1 MSKEIYKMSMNKSI
15 FEENESSV
23 RSYCRKYPVVFEK
36 AKGSY
41 IYDGDGNAYLDFLA
55 GCGALNYGHNNDEIK
70 GAVIDYLM
78 NDNIT
83 HAMDMY
89 TEAKAEF
96 IYTFKKDILNPRGLK
111 YRIMFCGSTGTNAV
125 EAALKLCRKNKKRSN
140 IIAFMGAF
148 HGMTLGSLALT
159 TDRVSRDGAGVSLDN
174 VTFVPYETGFHT
186 KLDSLDYL
194 ETIISDDHSGVEKPA
209 AVFLETVQAEGG
221 INVASVEWLKKL
233 EKLCHDNDILL
244 VVDDIQVG
252 CSRTGTFFS
261 FERAGIKPDMVTLSK
276 SIGGY
281 GFPMSLLL
289 IKDELDIW
297 KPAEHNGTF
306 RGNQVAFVA
315 AKKAIE
321 FNVKHDLNAAV
332 TKKGEIVK
340 EFVEKNIF
348 PLDDKIS
355 LRGLGLIWGID
366 FGKLENGGEIA
377 HKIAD
382 KCFEEKMIIERA
394 GRGDSVLKIL
404 PPLTIS
410 EEELKK
416 GLEIILK
423 CTKEVLG
430 K

>member
-1 MSKEIYKMSMNKSI
+1 MNKSV
-15 FEENESSV
+15 FEENESVV

-41 IYDGDGNAYLDFLA
+41 IYDTEGKAYLDFLA

-70 GAVIDYLM
+70 GAVIEYLM
-78 NDNIT
+78 QDNIT

-89 TEAKAEF
+89 TKAKAEF
-96 IYTFKKDILNPRGLK
+96 IETFRTNILDRSGLK
-111 YRIMFCGSTGTNAV
+111 YKIMFCGSTGTNAV

-140 IIAFMGAF
+140 IVAFMGAF

-159 TDRVSRDGAGVSLDN
+159 TDKTSREGAGVSLDN
-174 VTFVPYETGFHT
+174 VTFIPFENAFSGKF
-186 KLDSLDYL
+186 DSLDYL
-194 ETIISDDHSGVEKPA
+194 ENILLDDHSGIEKPA
-209 AVFLETVQAEGG
+209 AVFIETVQAEGG
-221 INVASVEWLKKL
+221 INVASVEWLKRL
-233 EKLCHDNDILL
+233 EKICHDNDLLL
-244 VVDDIQVG
+244 VADEIQVG

-289 IKDELDIW
+289 IKEELDIW

-321 FNVKHDLNAAV
+321 VNVNSNLNAEV
-332 TKKGEIVK
+332 TRKGGIVK
-340 EFVEKNIF
+340 AFVEKNIL
-348 PLDDKIS
+348 PLDENIS

-366 FGKLENGGEIA
+366 FGKLADGGEVA

-382 KCFEEKMIIERA
+382 KCFTKNMIIERA
-394 GRGDSVLKIL
+394 GRGDSVVKLL

-410 EEELKK
+410 DEELMK
-416 GLEIILK
+416 GLNIILES
-423 CTKEVLG
+423 TKEVLG

>member
-1 MSKEIYKMSMNKSI
+1 MNKSV
-15 FEENESSV
+15 FEENESVV

-41 IYDGDGNAYLDFLA
+41 IYDTEGKAYLDFLA

-70 GAVIDYLM
+70 GAVIEYLM
-78 NDNIT
+78 QDNIT

-89 TEAKAEF
+89 TKAKAEF
-96 IYTFKKDILNPRGLK
+96 IETFKTNILDRSGLK
-111 YRIMFCGSTGTNAV
+111 YKIMFCGSTGTNAV

-140 IIAFMGAF
+140 IVAFMGAF

-159 TDRVSRDGAGVSLDN
+159 TDKTSREGAGVSLDN
-174 VTFVPYETGFHT
+174 VTFIPFENAFSGKF
-186 KLDSLDYL
+186 DSLDYL
-194 ETIISDDHSGVEKPA
+194 ENILLDDHSGIEKPA
-209 AVFLETVQAEGG
+209 AVFIETVQAEGG
-221 INVASVEWLKKL
+221 INVASVEWLKRL
-233 EKLCHDNDILL
+233 EKICHDNDILL
-244 VVDDIQVG
+244 VADEIQVG

-321 FNVKHDLNAAV
+321 VNVNSNLNAEV
-332 TKKGEIVK
+332 TRKGEIVK
-340 EFVEKNIF
+340 AFVENNIL
-348 PLDDKIS
+348 PLDENIS

-366 FGKLENGGEIA
+366 FGKLADGGEVA

-382 KCFEEKMIIERA
+382 KCFTKNMIIERA
-394 GRGDSVLKIL
+394 GRGDSVVKLL

-410 EEELKK
+410 DEELMK
-416 GLEIILK
+416 GLNIILES
-423 CTKEVLG
+423 TKEVLG

>member
-1 MSKEIYKMSMNKSI
+1 MNGENAMNKSI
-15 FEENESSV
+15 FEENESCV
-23 RSYCRKYPVVFEK
+23 RSYCRKYPVIFSK

-41 IYDGDGNAYLDFLA
+41 IYDEEGNKYLDFLA

-78 NDNIT
+78 QDNIT

-96 IYTFKKDILNPRGLK
+96 IDTFKTQILDKRGLD

-140 IIAFMGAF
+140 IVAFMGAF

-159 TDRVSRDGAGVSLDN
+159 TDRTSRDGAGVSLDN
-174 VTFVPYETGFHT
+174 VTFIPYESGFHT

-194 ETIISDDHSGVEKPA
+194 ETILLDDHSGVEKPA
-209 AVFLETVQAEGG
+209 AVILETVQAEGG
-221 INVASVEWLKKL
+221 IYVASVEWLQRL
-233 EKLCHDNDILL
+233 EKICRDNDILL

-261 FERAGIKPDMVTLSK
+261 FERAGIHPDMVTLSK

-321 FNVKHDLNAAV
+321 YNVNHDLNADV
-332 TKKGEIVK
+332 RRKGEIVR
-340 EFVEKNIF
+340 EFVEKNIL
-348 PLDDKIS
+348 PLDSKIT
-355 LRGLGLIWGID
+355 LRGIGLIWGID
-366 FGKLENGGEIA
+366 FGGLENGGEIA

-382 KCFEEKMIIERA
+382 KCFEKKMIIERA
-394 GRGDSVLKIL
+394 GRGDSVVKIL

-410 EEELKK
+410 DEEIKQ
-416 GLEIILK
+416 GLEIILASA
-423 CTKEVLG
+423 KEVLG

>member
-1 MSKEIYKMSMNKSI
+1 MNTSI

-23 RSYCRKYPVVFEK
+23 RSYCRKYPVVFKK

-41 IYDGDGNAYLDFLA
+41 IYDQDGKAYLDFLA

-78 NDNIT
+78 NDNIS

-96 IYTFKKDILNPRGLK
+96 IETFKAEILDKRDLQ

-125 EAALKLCRKNKKRSN
+125 EAALKLARKNKKRSN

-159 TDRVSRDGAGVSLDN
+159 TDKTSREGAGVSLDN
-174 VTFVPYETGFHT
+174 VTFIPYESGFHT

-194 ETIISDDHSGVEKPA
+194 ETILLDDHSGVEKPA
-209 AVFLETVQAEGG
+209 AVIVETVQAEGG
-221 INVASVEWLKKL
+221 IYVASVEWLKKL
-233 EKLCHDNDILL
+233 EKICHDNDILL
-244 VVDDIQVG
+244 IVDDIQVG

-289 IKDELDIW
+289 IRDELDIW

-315 AKKAIE
+315 AKKALE
-321 FNVKHDLNAAV
+321 YNVNHNLNDDV
-332 TKKGEIVK
+332 KKKGEFVK
-340 EFVEKNIF
+340 DYIEKNIL
-348 PLDDKIS
+348 PLNKDIT
-355 LRGLGLIWGID
+355 LRGIGLIWGID
-366 FGKLENGGEIA
+366 FGKLENGGDIA

-382 KCFEEKMIIERA
+382 KCFEKQMIIERA
-394 GRGDSVLKIL
+394 GRGDSVVKLL

-416 GLEIILK
+416 GIDIITES
-423 CTKEVLG
+423 CKEVLG

>member
-1 MSKEIYKMSMNKSI
+1 MSLSKSV

-41 IYDGDGNAYLDFLA
+41 IYDTDGNRYLDFLA
-55 GCGALNYGHNNDEIK
+55 GSGALNYGHNNDEIK

-78 NDNIT
+78 GDNIA

-96 IYTFKKDILNPRGLK
+96 IETLKTEILDKRDLK

-140 IIAFMGAF
+140 IVAFMGAF

-159 TDRVSRDGAGVSLDN
+159 TDRTSRDGAGVSLDN
-174 VTFVPYETGFHT
+174 VTFIPYESGFHT

-194 ETIISDDHSGVEKPA
+194 ETILLDDHSGVEKPA
-209 AVFLETVQAEGG
+209 AVIVETVQAEGG
-221 INVASVEWLKKL
+221 IYVAGVEWLKRL
-233 EKLCHDNDILL
+233 EKICHDNDILL

-289 IKDELDIW
+289 IRDELDIW

-321 FNVKHDLNAAV
+321 YNVKHDLNADV
-332 TKKGEIVK
+332 RRKGDIVK
-340 EFVEKNIF
+340 DYVEKNIL
-348 PLDDKIS
+348 PLSADIS

-377 HKIAD
+377 HSIAD
-382 KCFEEKMIIERA
+382 KCFAKKLIIERA

-404 PPLTIS
+404 PPLTITD
-410 EEELKK
+410 EELKQ
-416 GLEIILK
+416 GLDIILEAV
-423 CTKEVLG
+423 KETL
-430 K
+430 

>member
-1 MSKEIYKMSMNKSI
+1 MNTSV
-15 FEENESSV
+15 FEQNESSV

-41 IYDGDGNAYLDFLA
+41 IYDQDGKAYLDFLA

-70 GAVIDYLM
+70 GAVIDYLS
-78 NDNIT
+78 NDNIS

-89 TEAKAEF
+89 TVAKAEF
-96 IYTFKKDILNPRGLK
+96 IETFKTEILDKRDLSYK
-111 YRIMFCGSTGTNAV
+111 IMFCGSTGTNAV
-125 EAALKLCRKNKKRSN
+125 EAALKLARKNKKRSN

-159 TDRVSRDGAGVSLDN
+159 TDKTSRDGAGVSLDN
-174 VTFVPYETGFHT
+174 VTFIPYESGFHT

-194 ETIISDDHSGVEKPA
+194 ETILLDDHSGVEKPA
-209 AVFLETVQAEGG
+209 AVILETVQAEGG
-221 INVASVEWLKKL
+221 IYVASVEWLKKL
-233 EKLCHDNDILL
+233 EKICHDNDILL
-244 VVDDIQVG
+244 IVDDIQVG

-289 IKDELDIW
+289 IRDELDIW

-321 FNVKHDLNAAV
+321 YNVNHNLNDDV
-332 TKKGEIVK
+332 KKKGEIVK
-340 EFVEKNIF
+340 AFVEKNIL
-348 PLDDKIS
+348 PLNADIS
-355 LRGLGLIWGID
+355 LRGIGLIWGID
-366 FGKLENGGEIA
+366 FGKLENGGDIA
-377 HKIAD
+377 HRIAD
-382 KCFEEKMIIERA
+382 KCFEKNMIIERA
-394 GRGDSVLKIL
+394 GRGDSVLKLL

-410 EEELKK
+410 EEELTK
-416 GLEIILK
+416 GLEIILEA
-423 CTKEVLG
+423 TKEVL
-430 K
+430 

>member
-1 MSKEIYKMSMNKSI
+1 MSKPISL

-41 IYDGDGNAYLDFLA
+41 IYDGEGNGYLDFLA

-70 GAVIDYLM
+70 GAVIDYLAG
-78 NDNIT
+78 DNIS

-96 IYTFKKDILNPRGLK
+96 IETFRTQILDKRNLK
-111 YRIMFCGSTGTNAV
+111 YKIMFCGSTGTNAV

-159 TDRVSRDGAGVSLDN
+159 TDRTSRDGAGVSLDN
-174 VTFVPYETGFHT
+174 VTFIPYESGLHT
-186 KLDSLDYL
+186 KIDSIDYL
-194 ETIISDDHSGVEKPA
+194 ENILLDDHSGIEKPA
-209 AVFLETVQAEGG
+209 AVVVETVQAEGG
-221 INVASVEWLKKL
+221 IYVASVEWLKRL
-233 EKLCHDNDILL
+233 EKLCRDNDILL

-289 IKDELDIW
+289 IRDELDIW

-321 FNVKHDLNAAV
+321 YNVNHDLNADV
-332 TKKGEIVK
+332 RRKGGIVK
-340 EFVEKNIF
+340 DFFEKNLL
-348 PLDDKIS
+348 PLNSKIN
-355 LRGLGLIWGID
+355 LRGIGLIWGVD
-366 FGKLENGGEIA
+366 FGALENGGEIA

-382 KCFEEKMIIERA
+382 KCFEKKMIIERA
-394 GRGDSVLKIL
+394 GRGDSVVKLL
-404 PPLTIS
+404 PPLTITD
-410 EEELKK
+410 EELLK
-416 GLEIILK
+416 GLNIILEA
-423 CTKEVLG
+423 TKEVL

>member
-1 MSKEIYKMSMNKSI
+1 MSMDKKV

-23 RSYCRKYPVVFEK
+23 RSYCRKYPVVFER

-41 IYDGDGNAYLDFLA
+41 LYDGEGQAYLDFLS
-55 GCGALNYGHNNDEIK
+55 GCGALNYGHNNEEIK
-70 GAVIDYLM
+70 KAVIDYLM
-78 NDNIT
+78 GDNVT

-96 IYTFKKDILNPRGLK
+96 IDTFVEKILKPRDLDYK
-111 YRIMFCGSTGTNAV
+111 IMFCGSTGTNAV

-159 TDRVSRDGAGVSLDN
+159 TDQTSREGAGVSLDN
-174 VTFVPYETGFHT
+174 VTFIPFENE
-186 KLDSLDYL
+186 KIDSIEYL
-194 ETIISDDHSGVEKPA
+194 NMILSDDHSGIEKPA
-209 AVFLETVQAEGG
+209 AVFIETVQAEGG
-221 INVASVEWLKKL
+221 INVASVDFLKRL

-244 VVDDIQVG
+244 VCDEIQVG

-289 IKDELDIW
+289 INPSLDNW

-315 AKKAIE
+315 AKKAVE
-321 FNVKHDLNAAV
+321 FNVSTDLNAH
-332 TKKGEIVK
+332 VK
-340 EFVEKNIF
+340 EMSAIVEDYVAKNIL
-348 PLDDKIS
+348 PLDKKITQH
-355 LRGLGLIWGID
+355 GLGLIWGID
-366 FGKLENGGEIA
+366 FGALEEGGEIA
-377 HKIAD
+377 HRIAD
-382 KCFEEKMIIERA
+382 KCFEKKMIIERA
-394 GRGDSVLKIL
+394 GRGDSVVKIL

-410 EEELKK
+410 KEELLK
-416 GLEIILK
+416 GLDIILEA
-423 CTKEVLG
+423 TKEVLD

>member
-1 MSKEIYKMSMNKSI
+1 MDKSI
-15 FEENESSV
+15 FEQHESSV
-23 RSYCRKYPVVFEK
+23 RSYCRKYPVVFTK

-41 IYDGDGNAYLDFLA
+41 IYDAEGNGYLDFLA
-55 GCGALNYGHNNDEIK
+55 GCGGLNYGHNNDEIK

-96 IYTFKKDILNPRGLK
+96 IDTFTKDILQPRGIGD
-111 YRIMFCGSTGTNAV
+111 YRIMFPGPTGTNAV
-125 EAALKLCRKNKKRSN
+125 EAALKLCRKNRKRSN

-148 HGMTLGSLALT
+148 HGMTLGSLAIT
-159 TDRVSRDGAGVSLDN
+159 TDRNSRDGAGVSLDN
-174 VTFVPYETGFHT
+174 VVFIPYESGFHT

-194 ETIISDDHSGVEKPA
+194 ETILLDDHSGIEKPA
-209 AVFLETVQAEGG
+209 AVIVETVQAEGG
-221 INVASVEWLKKL
+221 IYVASVEWLRRL
-233 EKLCHDNDILL
+233 EKICRDNDILF

-261 FERAGIKPDMVTLSK
+261 FERAGIKPDMITLSK

-289 IKDELDIW
+289 IRPDLDIF

-321 FNVKHDLNAAV
+321 FNNKHKLNDDVKR
-332 TKKGEIVK
+332 KGEIVND
-340 EFVEKNIF
+340 FVKKNILS
-348 PLDDKIS
+348 LDEKLS
-355 LRGLGLIWGID
+355 LRGIGLIWGID
-366 FGKLENGGEIA
+366 FGKLEDGGEIA
-377 HKIAD
+377 HTVAD
-382 KCFEEKMIIERA
+382 MCFDNRLIIERA
-394 GRGDSVLKIL
+394 GRGDSVLKLL
-404 PPLTIS
+404 PPLTIAD
-410 EEELKK
+410 EDLLK
-416 GLEIILK
+416 GLNIILE
-423 CTKEVLG
+423 CTKKALG
-430 K
+430 KQHEN

>member
-1 MSKEIYKMSMNKSI
+1 MSMDKKV

-23 RSYCRKYPVVFEK
+23 RSYCRKYPVVFER

-41 IYDGDGNAYLDFLA
+41 LYDGEGQAYLDFLS
-55 GCGALNYGHNNDEIK
+55 GCGALNYGHNNEEIK
-70 GAVIDYLM
+70 KAVIDYLM
-78 NDNIT
+78 GDNVT

-96 IYTFKKDILNPRGLK
+96 IDTFVEKILKPRALDYK
-111 YRIMFCGSTGTNAV
+111 IMFCGSTGTNAV

-159 TDRVSRDGAGVSLDN
+159 TDQTSREGAGVSLDN
-174 VTFVPYETGFHT
+174 VTFIPYENE
-186 KLDSLDYL
+186 KIDSIEYL
-194 ETIISDDHSGVEKPA
+194 NMILSDDHSGIEKPA
-209 AVFLETVQAEGG
+209 AVFIETVQAEGG
-221 INVASVEWLKKL
+221 INVASVDFLKRL

-244 VVDDIQVG
+244 VCDEIQVG

-289 IKDELDIW
+289 INPSLDNW

-315 AKKAIE
+315 AKKAVE
-321 FNVKHDLNAAV
+321 FNVSTDLNAH
-332 TKKGEIVK
+332 VK
-340 EFVEKNIF
+340 EMSAIVEDYVAKNIL
-348 PLDDKIS
+348 PLGKKITQH
-355 LRGLGLIWGID
+355 GLGLIWGID
-366 FGKLENGGEIA
+366 FGALEEGGEVA
-377 HKIAD
+377 HRIAD
-382 KCFEEKMIIERA
+382 KCFEKKMIIERA
-394 GRGDSVLKIL
+394 GRGDSVVKIL

-410 EEELKK
+410 KEELLK
-416 GLEIILK
+416 GLDIILEA
-423 CTKEVLG
+423 TKEVLG

>member
-1 MSKEIYKMSMNKSI
+1 MNTSI
-15 FEENESSV
+15 FEQNESSV
-23 RSYCRKYPVVFEK
+23 RSYCRKYPVIFEK

-41 IYDGDGNAYLDFLA
+41 LYDKDGTAYLDFLA

-78 NDNIT
+78 NDNVT

-96 IYTFKKDILNPRGLK
+96 IETFKTEILDKRDLK

-159 TDRVSRDGAGVSLDN
+159 TDKTSRDGAGVSLDN
-174 VTFVPYETGFHT
+174 VTFIPYESGFHT

-194 ETIISDDHSGVEKPA
+194 ETILLDDHSGVEKPA
-209 AVFLETVQAEGG
+209 AVVLETVQAEGG
-221 INVASVEWLKKL
+221 IYVASVEWLKKL
-233 EKLCHDNDILL
+233 EKICHDNDILL

-289 IKDELDIW
+289 IRDELDIW

-321 FNVKHDLNAAV
+321 YNVKHNLNDDV
-332 TKKGEIVK
+332 KRKGELVNDFIVK
-340 EFVEKNIF
+340 NIL
-348 PLDDKIS
+348 PLNKDIS
-355 LRGLGLIWGID
+355 VRGLGLIYGID

-382 KCFEEKMIIERA
+382 KCFEKKMIIERA

-404 PPLTIS
+404 PPLTITD
-410 EEELKK
+410 EELLK
-416 GLEIILK
+416 GLNIILE
-423 CTKEVLG
+423 CTKEIL
-430 K
+430 

>member
-1 MSKEIYKMSMNKSI
+1 MTIKNSV
-15 FEENESSV
+15 FEKNESAV

-41 IYDGDGNAYLDFLA
+41 IYDQDGNKYLDFLA

-70 GAVIDYLM
+70 GAVIDYLL
-78 NDNIT
+78 NDNIA

-89 TEAKAEF
+89 TVAKGEF
-96 IYTFKKDILNPRGLK
+96 IETFERDILKPRDLDYK
-111 YRIMFCGSTGTNAV
+111 IMFCGSTGTNAV

-159 TDRVSRDGAGVSLDN
+159 TDETSRNGAGVSLDN
-174 VTFVPYETGFHT
+174 VTFIPYESGFHT

-194 ETIISDDHSGVEKPA
+194 ETILLDDHSGVEKPA

-221 INVASVEWLKKL
+221 IYVASVEWLKKL
-233 EKLCHDNDILL
+233 EKICHENDILL

-289 IKDELDIW
+289 IRDDLDIW

-321 FNVKHDLNAAV
+321 FNVSHNLNDEV
-332 TKKGEIVK
+332 KRKGELVK
-340 EFVEKNIF
+340 NFAEANILSF
-348 PLDDKIS
+348 DKDIS
-355 LRGLGLIWGID
+355 LRGIGLIWGID
-366 FGKLENGGEIA
+366 FGKLKNGGEIA

-382 KCFEEKMIIERA
+382 ECFKNGMIIERA

-410 EEELKK
+410 DAELME
-416 GLEIILK
+416 GLNIILK
-423 CTKEVLG
+423 CTGKVLG

>member
-1 MSKEIYKMSMNKSI
+1 MDKKI
-15 FEENESSV
+15 FEQHESSV
-23 RSYCRKYPVVFEK
+23 RSYCRKYPVVFQK

-41 IYDGDGNAYLDFLA
+41 IYDVDGNAYLDFLA
-55 GCGALNYGHNNDEIK
+55 GCGGLNYGHNNDEIK

-78 NDNIT
+78 NDNIA

-96 IYTFKKDILNPRGLK
+96 IEAFEKDILEPRGLQDF
-111 YRIMFCGSTGTNAV
+111 RIMFPGPTGTNAV
-125 EAALKLCRKNKKRSN
+125 EAALKLARKNKKRSN
-140 IIAFMGAF
+140 VIAFMGAF
-148 HGMTLGSLALT
+148 HGMTLGALSLT
-159 TDRVSRDGAGVSLDN
+159 TDKTSRDGAGVSLDN
-174 VTFVPYETGFHT
+174 VTFIPYESGFHT
-186 KLDSLDYL
+186 KLDSLDFL
-194 ETIISDDHSGVEKPA
+194 ETILLDDHSGVEKPA
-209 AVFLETVQAEGG
+209 AVIVETVQAEGG
-221 INVASVEWLKKL
+221 IYVASVEWLKKL
-233 EKLCHDNDILL
+233 EKICHENDILFI
-244 VVDDIQVG
+244 VDDIQVG

-261 FERAGIKPDMVTLSK
+261 FERAGLKPDMVTLSK

-289 IKDELDIW
+289 IRDELDIW

-321 FNVKHDLNAAV
+321 YNVKHDLNKDV
-332 TKKGEIVK
+332 QRKGEIVR
-340 EFVEKNIF
+340 EYVEKNIL
-348 PLDDKIS
+348 PLCDKLS
-355 LRGLGLIWGID
+355 LRGIGLIWGID
-366 FGKLENGGEIA
+366 FGKFEDGGDIA

-382 KCFEEKMIIERA
+382 KCFENKMIIERA
-394 GRGDSVLKIL
+394 GRSDSVLKLL

-410 EEELKK
+410 DDELKK
-416 GLEIILK
+416 GLDIILK

>member
-1 MSKEIYKMSMNKSI
+1 MNKSV
-15 FEENESSV
+15 FEENESVV

-41 IYDGDGNAYLDFLA
+41 IYDTEGKAYLDFLA

-70 GAVIDYLM
+70 GAVIEYLM
-78 NDNIT
+78 QDNIT

-89 TEAKAEF
+89 TRAKAEF
-96 IYTFKKDILNPRGLK
+96 IDTFKNNILDKSGLQYK
-111 YRIMFCGSTGTNAV
+111 IMFCGSTGTNAV

-140 IIAFMGAF
+140 IVAFMGAF

-159 TDRVSRDGAGVSLDN
+159 TDQTSREGAGVSLDN
-174 VTFVPYETGFHT
+174 VTFIPFENGFSG
-186 KLDSLDYL
+186 KFDSLDYL
-194 ETIISDDHSGVEKPA
+194 ENILLDDHSGIEKPA
-209 AVFLETVQAEGG
+209 AVFIETVQAEGG
-221 INVASVEWLKKL
+221 INVASVEWLKRL

-244 VVDDIQVG
+244 VADEIQVG

-289 IKDELDIW
+289 IKEELDIW

-321 FNVKHDLNAAV
+321 VNVNSNLNAEV
-332 TKKGEIVK
+332 RRKGELVK
-340 EFVEKNIF
+340 AFVEKNLL
-348 PLDDKIS
+348 PLDENIS

-366 FGKLENGGEIA
+366 FGKLSGGSEIA
-377 HKIAD
+377 HRIAD
-382 KCFEEKMIIERA
+382 KCFTKNMIIERA
-394 GRGDSVLKIL
+394 GRGDSVVKIL
-404 PPLTIS
+404 PPLTITD
-410 EEELKK
+410 EELTK
-416 GLEIILK
+416 GLNIILES
-423 CTKEVLG
+423 TKEVLG
-430 K
+430 R

>member
-1 MSKEIYKMSMNKSI
+1 MNKSV
-15 FEENESSV
+15 FEQNESSV
-23 RSYCRKYPVVFEK
+23 RSYCRKYPVIFER

-41 IYDGDGNAYLDFLA
+41 IYDSEGKAYLDFLA

-96 IYTFKKDILNPRGLK
+96 IDTFKTQILDPRDLQYK
-111 YRIMFCGSTGTNAV
+111 IMFCGSTGTNAV

-159 TDRVSRDGAGVSLDN
+159 TDETSRQGAGVSLDN
-174 VTFVPYETGFHT
+174 VTFIPFETSYSGKF
-186 KLDSLDYL
+186 DSLDYL
-194 ETIISDDHSGVEKPA
+194 ENILLDDHSGIEKPA
-209 AVFLETVQAEGG
+209 AVFIETVQAEGG
-221 INVASVEWLKKL
+221 INVASIEFLKRL
-233 EKLCHDNDILL
+233 ERICHENDILL
-244 VVDDIQVG
+244 VTDEIQVG

-321 FNVKHDLNAAV
+321 YNVKHKLNEDV
-332 TKKGEIVK
+332 QRKGEIVK
-340 EFVEKNIF
+340 SYIEKNIL
-348 PLDDKIS
+348 PLDEKLS

-366 FGKLENGGEIA
+366 FGKLAEGGEIA

-382 KCFEEKMIIERA
+382 KCFEKNMIIERA
-394 GRGDSVLKIL
+394 GRGDSVVKLL
-404 PPLTIS
+404 PPLTITD
-410 EEELKK
+410 EELMK
-416 GLEIILK
+416 GLDIILEA
-423 CTKEVLG
+423 TKEVLG